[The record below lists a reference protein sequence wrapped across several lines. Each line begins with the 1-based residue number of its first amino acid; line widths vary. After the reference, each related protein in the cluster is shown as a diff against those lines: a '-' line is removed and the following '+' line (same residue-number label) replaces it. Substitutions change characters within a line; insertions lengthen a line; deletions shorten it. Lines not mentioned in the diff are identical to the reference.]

1 VQCTAPPFKTLS
13 PVKTL
18 DLANFKAWAGSLVQM
33 MILEINPV
41 KFHMTSSPLPT
52 SFQRIIL
59 LNSDKKHL
67 SPSFKPINKPN
78 LTDFLLST

>member
-1 VQCTAPPFKTLS
+1 VPCIAPQFKARS

-18 DLANFKAWAGSLVQM
+18 GLANFKPWAGLSAQM

-41 KFHMTSSPLPT
+41 NFHMTFSPLPT
-52 SFQRIIL
+52 SSQRIIF

-67 SPSFKPINKPN
+67 SPSFKPTNKIN
-78 LTDFLLST
+78 LIDFLLST